1 MKVLITGGAGFIG
14 ANLARNLTARTDI
27 DEVVVIDDLS
37 FGYRSNLDGLDLR
50 FVEGS
55 ILDKALLEDAA
66 SGISAT

>member
-1 MKVLITGGAGFIG
+1 VSVGY
-14 ANLARNLTARTDI
+14 
-27 DEVVVIDDLS
+27 VCS